1 ESGRRFVLDEA
12 LFFRDPV
19 AIWEVEED
27 VTFDVKREFDSKVNF
42 IQGQLRYLLA
52 MLPSDAR
59 PLRKERWI
67 MGAFLDGMDNQRS
80 FFSHRLRGPS
90 LPNIVEDTTPFT
102 TSRSRFDAF
111 AGLIGHQP
119 ANDSSEAF
127 YSPFKAEI
135 LYDVYNGSLNVDHIF
150 KGPVLLKIHAS
161 LIRGPNGAR
170 GLFEGRS
177 KRPQAKCIEKI
188 YHIMRTL
195 PGAIANA
202 AALAI
207 WLYSPDTQLVECGDE
222 TGIDYRKRYV
232 QYVTQI
238 RKGLRQEKEWA
249 TNLLKHWDGILFPHS
264 EDTLA
269 PSLTANAKAEEDK
282 INKAQDAF
290 ENAPTA
296 SVVCHLSALC
306 FNSLSDILPLF

>member
-1 ESGRRFVLDEA
+1 
-12 LFFRDPV
+12 
-19 AIWEVEED
+19 
-27 VTFDVKREFDSKVNF
+27 
-42 IQGQLRYLLA
+42 

-80 FFSHRLRGPS
+80 FISHRLRGPS
-90 LPNIVEDTTPFT
+90 LPNIVEDTKPFT

-111 AGLIGHQP
+111 AGLIGHQS

-135 LYDVYNGSLNVDHIF
+135 LYDMYNFRTLDVDHIF
-150 KGPVLLKIHAS
+150 KGPILLKIHAS

-170 GLFEGRS
+170 GLFEGKS

-188 YHIMRTL
+188 YHITRTS

-202 AALAI
+202 ATLAI

-222 TGIDYRKRYV
+222 MGIDYRKRYV
-232 QYVTQI
+232 EYVTQI

-249 TNLLKHWDGILFPHS
+249 TNLLKHWDGILFPRS
-264 EDTLA
+264 EDSLA
-269 PSLTANAKAEEDK
+269 PSLAANTEAEEDE
-282 INKAQDAF
+282 INEAQDTF

-296 SVVCHLSALC
+296 SA
-306 FNSLSDILPLF
+306 D